1 MKMEDIIRVIRRMS
15 VSIAMMLL
23 ITYGMATQHPWLQPH
38 WIILVV
44 LGVQFGYQMIKTAR
58 SSRKVE
64 ANVREASRAKRGVIL
79 FKASEREVTRAK
91 ENVDTGEMRMGSKM
105 LIMLLVPLTIFIGS
119 GYLLSIIFPG
129 IERWQSY
136 MIGFMLSMPVSTIL
150 TFRMGTSPGTMVTTP
165 SSYMVSKTGIAF
177 ENLRQSFLLRFP
189 LKQVNVQKTKNYIE
203 VEGETEAPL
212 IPNKLRLFTEKITQL
227 HSILEKNLEAS

>member
-38 WIILVV
+38 WIILAV
-44 LGVQFGYQMIKTAR
+44 LGIQFGYQMVKTAR

-64 ANVREASRAKRGVIL
+64 ANVREASRAKRGIIL

-165 SSYMVSKTGIAF
+165 SSYMVSKSGIAF
-177 ENLRQSFLLRFP
+177 ENLGQSFLLRFP

-203 VEGETEAPL
+203 TEGETEAPL
-212 IPNKLRLFTEKITQL
+212 IPNKLRLFTENITKL
-227 HSILEKNLEAS
+227 HSILEKNLEVS